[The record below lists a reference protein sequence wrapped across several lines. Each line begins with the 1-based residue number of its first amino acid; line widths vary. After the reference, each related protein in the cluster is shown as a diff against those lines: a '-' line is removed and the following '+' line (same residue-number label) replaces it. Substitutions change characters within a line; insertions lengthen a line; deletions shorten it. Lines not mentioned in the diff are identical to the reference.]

1 MILVRLLKFLE
12 TKPCKING
20 ALFFV
25 AGCKS
30 LMIEALSATLR
41 QAQDKITNDAI
52 HIAAGLIKKSLQ
64 LLVQLKIILHY
75 I

>member
-20 ALFFV
+20 LFFV

-64 LLVQLKIILHY
+64 LLLQLKIILHY

>member
-1 MILVRLLKFLE
+1 
-12 TKPCKING
+12 
-20 ALFFV
+20 
-25 AGCKS
+25 
-30 LMIEALSATLR
+30 MIEALSATLR

-64 LLVQLKIILHY
+64 LLLQLKIILHY